1 MKVDST
7 FDFEKRRNRV
17 VKYDRDLMATTL
29 KVMKRVEEI
38 KAKREQRYYDKRMK
52 VKKIQEKQQARL
64 DIKQNIHLVEPDV
77 VRSRSQVN
85 ESEKMQIMDTRKAS
99 TASAGKRRSA
109 RK

>member
-1 MKVDST
+1 MKVDAT

-85 ESEKMQIMDTRKAS
+85 ESEKMQIVDTRKAS

>member
-85 ESEKMQIMDTRKAS
+85 ESEKMQVVDTRKAS

>member
-85 ESEKMQIMDTRKAS
+85 ESEKMQIVDTRKAS

>member
-1 MKVDST
+1 
-7 FDFEKRRNRV
+7 
-17 VKYDRDLMATTL
+17 
-29 KVMKRVEEI
+29 MKRVEEI

-85 ESEKMQIMDTRKAS
+85 ESEKMQIVDTRKAS
-99 TASAGKRRSA
+99 TASAGKRRSS

>member
-1 MKVDST
+1 
-7 FDFEKRRNRV
+7 
-17 VKYDRDLMATTL
+17 
-29 KVMKRVEEI
+29 
-38 KAKREQRYYDKRMK
+38 MK

-85 ESEKMQIMDTRKAS
+85 ESEKMQIVDTRKAS
-99 TASAGKRRSA
+99 TASAGKRRSS

>member
-85 ESEKMQIMDTRKAS
+85 ESEKMQIVDTRKAS
-99 TASAGKRRSA
+99 TASAGKRRSS